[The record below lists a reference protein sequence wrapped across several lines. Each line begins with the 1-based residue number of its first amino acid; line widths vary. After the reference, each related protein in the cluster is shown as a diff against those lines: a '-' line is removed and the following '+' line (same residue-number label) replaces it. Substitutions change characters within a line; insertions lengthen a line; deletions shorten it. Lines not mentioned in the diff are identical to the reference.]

1 MPVTRRTITTALTA
15 AVAATTFI
23 APAHAQDV
31 IPAENQVVINEV
43 ESNGDPVGD
52 WVELANTN
60 RNQTLDISGWS
71 IVDSDSTHERIVF
84 PEGTTIESG
93 GYYSLYTDIDNGFG
107 LGGNDSV
114 SLFNQAGEL
123 VDQTT
128 WDGHAETTWG
138 RVPDMTGEFMVTGE
152 PTRGQ
157 KNAGTGDSEDIAT
170 EPWPFNPQEIQEL
183 DLGEQFQVEDM
194 SGVDFDDNGR
204 AWIVNN
210 GESRM
215 FALDYKDG
223 EYTLAGS
230 WALKYADGSGLPDSE
245 GITATR
251 DGLYVSTER
260 NNADK
265 SDSRPSVLRFD
276 YPTDTSEA
284 LEATKEWN
292 LVEFLPANLGAN
304 AGLEAVEAIPGGFAV
319 GVEGTGEVMF
329 VDLSGDQPQLVQ
341 RYQSPFTGV
350 MALDYSGSQ
359 LRVMC
364 DEACEGASIVLEKG
378 TKWAPVT
385 GIQARPAAMENFANE
400 GYASFSDECTTRYLW
415 ADDGGTNGTSLRA
428 AAATQADCGVDEQQ
442 PGVFGSSRESFLVW
456 VGAILSVIGGAALS
470 GWIGSNWR

>member
-1 MPVTRRTITTALTA
+1 MSRRTFTAALTA
-15 AVAATTFI
+15 AVAATSF
-23 APAHAQDV
+23 AVPAHAQDA
-31 IPAENQVVINEV
+31 IPAGNQVVINEV
-43 ESNGDPVGD
+43 ESNGDSFGD

-60 RNQTLDISGWS
+60 PNETLDISGWS
-71 IVDSDSTHERIVF
+71 IVDNDPDHERIVF

-93 GYYSLYTDIDNGFG
+93 GYYSLYTDLDNGFG

-114 SLFNQAGEL
+114 SVFNQAGEL
-123 VDQTT
+123 VDETT
-128 WDGHAETTWG
+128 WDGHAETTWS
-138 RVPDMTGEFMVTGE
+138 RVPDMTGEFTVTGE

-157 KNAGTGDSEDIAT
+157 KNVGAGDSEDIAT
-170 EPWPFNPQEIQEL
+170 EPWPFDPQEIQDL
-183 DLGEQFQVEDM
+183 DLGEEFQVEDM

-210 GESRM
+210 GESRL

-230 WALKYADGSGLPDSE
+230 WDLKYADGSGLPDTE
-245 GITATR
+245 GITATG

-265 SDSRPSVLRFD
+265 GVSHPSVLRFD
-276 YPTDTSEA
+276 YPTETSET
-284 LEATKEWN
+284 LSATTEWN
-292 LVEFLPANLGAN
+292 LAEFLPEDLAAN
-304 AGLEAVEAIPGGFAV
+304 AGLEAIEAVPGGFAV
-319 GVEGTGEVMF
+319 GVEGTGEVLF
-329 VDLSGDQPQLVQ
+329 VDLSGAQPQLVQ

-378 TKWAPVT
+378 TEWAPVT
-385 GIQARPAAMENFANE
+385 EIQARPAAMENFANE
-400 GYASFSDECTTRYLW
+400 GYASFSDECTTRFLW
-415 ADDGGTNGTSLRA
+415 ADDAGENGTSLRA
-428 AAATQADCGVDEQQ
+428 ATTTQADCGVDEQQ

-456 VGAILSVIGGAALS
+456 AGAILSVIGGAALF
-470 GWIGSNWR
+470 GWIASNWR

>member
-1 MPVTRRTITTALTA
+1 MSRRTFTAALTA
-15 AVAATTFI
+15 AVAVYAF
-23 APAHAQDV
+23 AVPAQAQDA
-31 IPAENQVVINEV
+31 IPAGNQVVINEV
-43 ESNGDPVGD
+43 ESNGDSVGD

-60 RNQTLDISGWS
+60 PNETLDISGWS
-71 IVDSDSTHERIVF
+71 IVDNDPDHERIVF

-93 GYYSLYTDIDNGFG
+93 GHYSLYTDIDNGFG

-123 VDQTT
+123 VDETT
-128 WDGHAETTWG
+128 WDGHAATTWG
-138 RVPDMTGEFMVTGE
+138 RVPDMTGEFAVTGE
-152 PTRGQ
+152 PTRDQ
-157 KNAGTGDSEDIAT
+157 KNAGAGDSEDIAT
-170 EPWPFNPQEIQEL
+170 EPWPFDPQEIQNL
-183 DLGEQFQVEDM
+183 DLGEEFQVEDM

-210 GESRM
+210 GESRL
-215 FALDYKDG
+215 FVLDYKDG

-230 WALKYADGSGLPDSE
+230 WDLKYADGSGLPDTE
-245 GITATR
+245 GITATG

-265 SDSRPSVLRFD
+265 SVSHPSVLRFD
-276 YPTDTSEA
+276 YPTETSET
-284 LEATKEWN
+284 LSATSEWN
-292 LVEFLPANLGAN
+292 LAEFLPENLGAN
-304 AGLEAVEAIPGGFAV
+304 AGLEAIEAVPGGFAG
-319 GVEGTGEVMF
+319 GVEGTGEVLF

-341 RYQSPFTGV
+341 SYQSPFTGV

-378 TKWAPVT
+378 TEWAPVT

-400 GYASFSDECTTRYLW
+400 GYASFSDECTTRFLW
-415 ADDGGTNGTSLRA
+415 ADDARANGTSLRA
-428 AAATQADCGVDEQQ
+428 ASSTDADCGVDEQQ

-456 VGAILSVIGGAALS
+456 AGAILSVIGGAALF
-470 GWIGSNWR
+470 GWIASNWR

>member
-1 MPVTRRTITTALTA
+1 MSRRTFTAALTA
-15 AVAATTFI
+15 AVAVTAF
-23 APAHAQDV
+23 AVPAQAQDA
-31 IPAENQVVINEV
+31 IPAGNQVVINEV
-43 ESNGDPVGD
+43 ESNGDSVGD

-60 RNQTLDISGWS
+60 PNETLDISGWS
-71 IVDSDSTHERIVF
+71 IVDNDPDHERIVF

-123 VDQTT
+123 VDETT
-128 WDGHAETTWG
+128 WDGHAATTWG
-138 RVPDMTGEFMVTGE
+138 RIPDMTGEFAVTGE
-152 PTRGQ
+152 PTRDQ
-157 KNAGTGDSEDIAT
+157 KNAGAGDSEDIAT
-170 EPWPFNPQEIQEL
+170 EPWPFDPQEIQNL
-183 DLGEQFQVEDM
+183 DLGEEFQVEDM

-210 GESRM
+210 GESRL
-215 FALDYKDG
+215 FVLDYKDG

-230 WALKYADGSGLPDSE
+230 WDLKYADGSGLPDTE
-245 GITATR
+245 GITATG

-265 SDSRPSVLRFD
+265 SVSHPSVLRFD
-276 YPTDTSEA
+276 YPTETSET
-284 LEATKEWN
+284 LSATSEWN
-292 LVEFLPANLGAN
+292 LAEFLPENLGAN
-304 AGLEAVEAIPGGFAV
+304 AGLEAIEAVPGGFAG
-319 GVEGTGEVMF
+319 GVEGTGEVLF

-341 RYQSPFTGV
+341 SYQSPFTGV

-378 TKWAPVT
+378 TEWAPVT

-400 GYASFSDECTTRYLW
+400 GYASFSDECTTRFLW
-415 ADDGGTNGTSLRA
+415 ADDAGANGTSLRA
-428 AAATQADCGVDEQQ
+428 ASSMDADCGVDEQQ
-442 PGVFGSSRESFLVW
+442 PGVFGSFRESFLVW
-456 VGAILSVIGGAALS
+456 AGAILSVIGGAALF
-470 GWIGSNWR
+470 GWIASNWR